1 MSEGLTIEAAHKI
14 AEHHHHSSGSERER
28 HLEIIEALLLSAV
41 AIVTAWCGYQAARW
55 DGRETYLYGV
65 ASRLRVEASLRATE
79 GGQLRL
85 LDVVTFNTWIGLH
98 EQHKDSTALLYERRF
113 SPEYKV
119 AFDAWLKTDPFNNPA
134 AAPGPIHMPEYRNAL
149 LDKSEDLTRQSS
161 DAFADGARARGVAE
175 VYVQRTVVLA
185 TVLFLTAL
193 AQRFKIR
200 KVRIMLLLF
209 AALLFTYQLFELAMR
224 PRL

>member
-1 MSEGLTIEAAHKI
+1 MSEGMTVEVAHKI
-14 AEHHHHSSGSERER
+14 AEHHSSGSARER

-41 AIVTAWCGYQAARW
+41 AIVTAWCGYQAAKW
-55 DGRETYLYGV
+55 DGREAYLYGV
-65 ASRLRVEASLRATE
+65 ASRLRVEAALMATE

-85 LDVVTFNTWIGLH
+85 LDVVTFNTWMGLR
-98 EQHKDSTALLYERRF
+98 EFGKESTARLYAERF
-113 SPEYKV
+113 SPEYKK
-119 AFDAWLKTDPFNNPA
+119 AFDAWLKLDPFNNPK
-134 AAPGPIHMPEYRNAL
+134 APAGPAYMPEYRNAL
-149 LDKSEDLTRQSS
+149 LERSTELSRESNDN
-161 DAFADGARARGVAE
+161 FAEGAHSREIAE

-200 KVRIMLLLF
+200 KVRVMLLVF
-209 AALLFTYQLFELAMR
+209 AALLFAYQLAELAMH

>member
-1 MSEGLTIEAAHKI
+1 MSEGMTVEVAHKI
-14 AEHHHHSSGSERER
+14 AEHHASGSTRER
-28 HLEIIEALLLSAV
+28 HLEIVEALLLSAV

-55 DGRETYLYGV
+55 DGREAYLYGV
-65 ASRLRVEASLRATE
+65 ASRLRVEAALKATE

-85 LDVVTFNTWIGLH
+85 LDVVTFNTWIGLR
-98 EQHKDSTALLYERRF
+98 EYGKDAAARLYERRF
-113 SPEYKV
+113 SPEYIK
-119 AFDAWLKTDPFNNPA
+119 AFDAWLATDPFNNPA
-134 AAPGPIHMPEYRNAL
+134 APAGPVQMPEYRNAL
-149 LDKSEDLTRQSS
+149 LEQSVDLSRQSS
-161 DAFADGARARGVAE
+161 DAFANGAHAREIAE

-200 KVRIMLLLF
+200 KVRVMLLVF
-209 AALLFTYQLFELAMR
+209 AALLFLFQLGELALH

>member
-1 MSEGLTIEAAHKI
+1 MSEGMTVEVAHKI
-14 AEHHHHSSGSERER
+14 AEHHPSGASRER
-28 HLEIIEALLLSAV
+28 HLEILEALLLSAV

-55 DGRETYLYGV
+55 DGREAYLYGV
-65 ASRLRVEASLRATE
+65 ASRLRVEAALMATE

-85 LDVVTFNTWIGLH
+85 LDVVTFNTWIGLR
-98 EQHKDSTALLYERRF
+98 EYGKESTALLYERRF
-113 SPEYKV
+113 SPEYKR
-119 AFDAWLKTDPFNNPA
+119 AFDAWLKTDPFNNPT
-134 AAPGPIHMPEYRNAL
+134 APSGPVQMPEYRNAL
-149 LDKSEDLTRQSS
+149 LDKSVDLSRQSS
-161 DAFADGARARGVAE
+161 DAFAEGAHAREIAE

-200 KVRIMLLLF
+200 KVRIMLLVF
-209 AALLFTYQLFELAMR
+209 AALLFTYQLVELMMH

>member
-1 MSEGLTIEAAHKI
+1 MSEGMTVEVAHKF
-14 AEHHHHSSGSERER
+14 AEHHSSGSARER

-65 ASRLRVEASLRATE
+65 ASRQRVEAALKATE

-98 EQHKDSTALLYERRF
+98 EDHKDATARIYERRF
-113 SPEYKV
+113 SPEYKR
-119 AFDAWLKTDPFNNPA
+119 AFDAWMRTDPFNNPA
-134 AAPGPIHMPEYRNAL
+134 APAGPIYMPEYRNAL
-149 LDKSEDLTRQSS
+149 LEQSVDLSRQSS
-161 DAFADGARARGVAE
+161 DSFSLGAHSREIAE
-175 VYVQRTVVLA
+175 AYVQRTVVLA

-200 KVRIMLLLF
+200 KVRIMLLVF
-209 AALLFTYQLFELAMR
+209 AALLFIFELGELAMH

>member
-14 AEHHHHSSGSERER
+14 AEHHHSNSSERER
-28 HLEIIEALLLSAV
+28 HLEIIEALLLSLV

-55 DGRETYLYGV
+55 DGREAYLYGV
-65 ASRLRVEASLRATE
+65 ASRLRVESALWATE

-85 LDVVTFNTWIGLH
+85 LDVVTFNTWIGLRH
-98 EQHKDSTALLYERRF
+98 YGKEETARLYERRF
-113 SPEYKV
+113 SPEYKR

-134 AAPGPIHMPEYRNAL
+134 APAGPVQMPEYRNAL
-149 LDKSEDLTRQSS
+149 LDQSVDLSRQSS
-161 DAFADGARARGVAE
+161 DAFADGAHAREIAE
-175 VYVQRTVVLA
+175 VYVQRTIVLA

-200 KVRIMLLLF
+200 KVRIMLLAF
-209 AALLFTYQLFELAMR
+209 AALLFTYQLIELTLH

>member
-1 MSEGLTIEAAHKI
+1 MSEGMTVEIAHKM
-14 AEHHHHSSGSERER
+14 AEHHASGSARER
-28 HLEIIEALLLSAV
+28 HLEVIEALLLSAV

-55 DGRETYLYGV
+55 DGREAYLYGV
-65 ASRLRVEASLRATE
+65 ASRQRVEAALLATE

-85 LDVVTFNTWIGLH
+85 LDVVTFNTWIGLR
-98 EQHKDSTALLYERRF
+98 EYGKDTTARLYERRF
-113 SPEYKV
+113 SPEYKK
-119 AFDAWLKTDPFNNPA
+119 AFDAWLKTDPFNNPS
-134 AAPGPIHMPEYRNAL
+134 APAGPVQMSEYRNAL
-149 LDKSEDLTRQSS
+149 LEKSVVLSRQSS
-161 DAFADGARARGVAE
+161 DSFAEGAHAREIAE

-200 KVRIMLLLF
+200 KVRVMLLVF
-209 AALLFTYQLFELAMR
+209 AALLFIFQLGELALH